1 MVGAGVILGGAT
13 ALWSGVS
20 AIMNF
25 QQAKTDAKE
34 AEATAK
40 RLMGMEEVD
49 KMAALQST
57 DLSKVRL
64 QQTAQQAAS
73 ATQALQG
80 MGAEAAIGGAA
91 NLQQGI
97 AQETAQTTMDQAAM
111 DAQLAQLKAQAAQNL
126 EYRNFERRREIEA
139 DRLAGAQKSAAD
151 RRTAGLNDLT
161 GVFTGSGMAIQDILA
176 MSNPYGENQI

>member
-1 MVGAGVILGGAT
+1 MIGAILGGAT

-25 QQAKTDAKE
+25 QQAKTDAKD

-64 QQTAQQAAS
+64 DKTAQQAAS
-73 ATQALQG
+73 LTQALQG

-111 DAQLAQLKAQAAQNL
+111 DAQLAQLKAQSAQGVEWRNL
-126 EYRNFERRREIEA
+126 ERKREIEA
-139 DRLAGAQKSAAD
+139 ARLAGAQQSVAD
-151 RRTAGLNDLT
+151 RQKAGLNDIA
-161 GVFTGSGMAIQDILA
+161 GAFTGAGMAIEDIIA
-176 MSNPYGENQI
+176 MSNPYGDNKLV

>member
-1 MVGAGVILGGAT
+1 MIGAILGGAT
-13 ALWSGVS
+13 ALISGIS
-20 AIMNF
+20 AIANF
-25 QQAKTDAKE
+25 QQAKKDSQA
-34 AEATAK
+34 AEATAN
-40 RLMGMEEVD
+40 RMMGMKETD

-73 ATQALQG
+73 LTQALQG

-111 DAQLAQLKAQAAQNL
+111 DAQLAQLKAQAAQGV
-126 EYRNFERRREIEA
+126 EYRNLDWLKAIEEA
-139 DRLAGAQKSAAD
+139 RLTGAQKSAAE
-151 RRTAGLNDLT
+151 RRTAALNDVA
-161 GVFTGSGMAIQDILA
+161 GAFSGAGMAIEDIIA
-176 MSNPYGENQI
+176 MSNPYGKEA

>member
-1 MVGAGVILGGAT
+1 MIGAILGGAT

-25 QQAKTDAKE
+25 QQAKTDAKD

-64 QQTAQQAAS
+64 DKTAQQAAS
-73 ATQALQG
+73 LTQALQG

-111 DAQLAQLKAQAAQNL
+111 DAQLAQLKAQSAQGV
-126 EYRNFERRREIEA
+126 EYRNLERRREIEA
-139 DRLAGAQKSAAD
+139 ARLAGAQQSAAD
-151 RRTAGLNDLT
+151 RQKAGLNDIA
-161 GVFTGSGMAIQDILA
+161 GAFTGAGMAIEDIIA
-176 MSNPYGENQI
+176 MSNPYGDNKFV